1 MKKPISALLLVALL
15 AGCAADRKPMPE
27 PILTNPNAVEAEPVN
42 NPGSLFE
49 AGQSDFLFDD
59 NRANKV
65 GDIVMVLVTETTK
78 GKHKADTT
86 ARKSNTNTYGITAIP
101 NTGIYGTLNKVVPG
115 VTGLG
120 SPQVG
125 ASSVSNFVSSGET
138 KQQTTLTTTVAARV
152 IRMLPG
158 KVMQVEGARQIRINA
173 ETQILVVRGLVR
185 QRDIDSKNTVLSSAL
200 ADAKIEV
207 YGQGMLTDKQR
218 AGWLSRLLDN
228 VWPF

>member
-1 MKKPISALLLVALL
+1 MKKLTLTLALLFVAT
-15 AGCAADRKPMPE
+15 GCATENRPLPE

-42 NPGSLFE
+42 NPASLYE
-49 AGQSDFLFDD
+49 SGQSDFLFDD

-65 GDIVMVLVTETTK
+65 GDIVMVLVTETSN
-78 GKHKADTT
+78 GKHKEDTT
-86 ARKSNTNTYGITAIP
+86 AQKQNTNTYGITAMP
-101 NTGIYGTLNKVVPG
+101 NTGLYGTLKKVVPG
-115 VTGLG
+115 VTNVG
-120 SPQVG
+120 SPAVG
-125 ASSVSNFVSSGET
+125 ASSVSDFKSTGET
-138 KQQTTLTTTVAARV
+138 KQESTVTATVAARV

-158 KVMQVEGARQIRINA
+158 KVMQVEGARQIRVNS

-200 ADAKIEV
+200 AEAKIEV
-207 YGQGMLTDKQR
+207 YGQGMLSDKQR

>member
-1 MKKPISALLLVALL
+1 MKKLIPTLALATVLF
-15 AGCAADRKPMPE
+15 GCATQNRPMPE
-27 PILTNPNAVEAEPVN
+27 PILTNPNSVEAEPVN

-65 GDIVMVLVTETTK
+65 GDIVMVLVTETTN
-78 GKHKADTT
+78 GKNKSDTT
-86 ARKSNTNTYGITAIP
+86 AQKSNTNTYGITALP

-115 VTGLG
+115 VTGVG

-138 KQQTTLTTTVAARV
+138 KQETSLTTTVAARV

>member
-1 MKKPISALLLVALL
+1 M
-15 AGCAADRKPMPE
+15 
-27 PILTNPNAVEAEPVN
+27 TAVG
-42 NPGSLFE
+42 NPG
-49 AGQSDFLFDD
+49 
-59 NRANKV
+59 
-65 GDIVMVLVTETTK
+65 
-78 GKHKADTT
+78 
-86 ARKSNTNTYGITAIP
+86 
-101 NTGIYGTLNKVVPG
+101 
-115 VTGLG
+115 
-120 SPQVG
+120 VG
-125 ASSVSNFVSSGET
+125 ASSVSNFVSTGET
-138 KQQTTLTTTVAARV
+138 KQETSLTTTVAARV

-185 QRDIDSKNTVLSSAL
+185 QRDIDSKNTVASSAL